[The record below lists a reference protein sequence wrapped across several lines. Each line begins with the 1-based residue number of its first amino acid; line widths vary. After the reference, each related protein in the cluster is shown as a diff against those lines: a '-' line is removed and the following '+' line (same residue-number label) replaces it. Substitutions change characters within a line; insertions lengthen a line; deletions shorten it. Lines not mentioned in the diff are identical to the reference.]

1 MLNYKCFKCYH
12 GARSIGDCDM
22 IEKSEES
29 RQKQGNDLGA
39 KSTLTGRLE
48 YELELLERHVAML
61 KIIMKNEP
69 IGIIKLSNLSH
80 FPQHKVRYSLRILE
94 HDGLIQ
100 PSPDGAVL
108 TTKCKVFMPKLNN
121 ILNDMEKTIKEIKKT
136 VKE

>member
-1 MLNYKCFKCYH
+1 MT
-12 GARSIGDCDM
+12 
-22 IEKSEES
+22 EKSNAS
-29 RQKQGNDLGA
+29 KNFKVNRPTA

-48 YELELLERHVAML
+48 YELELLQRHVAML

-94 HDGLIQ
+94 HDELIQ

-108 TTKCKVFMPKLNN
+108 TEKCKEFMPKLND